1 MIQLPSAGIYA
12 IQNLDNGRIY
22 VGGSVDVDRRVK
34 VHQAHLARGQSD
46 NPRIRQDIITY
57 GPTVFRISI
66 LQRTFSTQE
75 LAELEQLW
83 ADRLGAFET
92 GYNVRRI
99 DPINH
104 LPRLRKPR
112 ALQGA
117 K

>member
-46 NPRIRQDIITY
+46 NPHIRHDIITY
-57 GPTVFRISI
+57 GPAVFRISI

-75 LAELEQLW
+75 LAELEQRW

-92 GYNVRRI
+92 GYNIRRI
-99 DPINH
+99 DPVNH
-104 LPRLRKPR
+104 LPRLRKPS
-112 ALQGA
+112 ALQGTQ
-117 K
+117 